1 MTPEPLERMD
11 RIERVEKW
19 LTALAPLGLSL
30 IHI

>member
-19 LTALAPLGLSL
+19 LTALALSL